1 MEIKVSLVVSTYGRN
16 EELKDL
22 FDSLL
27 KQDYNKENFEVIIID
42 QNDVINLSPLIDM
55 YKNDLI
61 LNHYKTDV
69 KGLSKAK
76 NKGIELAKG
85 ELITFPDDD
94 CAFYPNTISKALT
107 FFEDNPKADIVFGS
121 VWYGDLYKN
130 NQVEVA
136 NKLLKLNSFNFSFY
150 YSAITCFTKIKS
162 IKFDENYGVGS
173 KISSGEELDYVINS
187 INRNYN
193 VYYYSLIQVW
203 HPVLAVSTMPNEKVY
218 KYAYGYASIIRKNL
232 NFSLFFLFLF
242 SLFYQFSRFALNIHK
257 ESSKKYLL
265 AISGRL
271 DGFFKNKIKI
281 HLNK

>member
-1 MEIKVSLVVSTYGRN
+1 MAIKVSLVVSTYGRY
-16 EELKDL
+16 EELKEL

-27 KQDYNKENFEVIIID
+27 KQDYSRENFEVILID
-42 QNDVINLSPLIDM
+42 QNDVINLSSLTDL

-76 NKGIELAKG
+76 NKGIELARG

-94 CAFYPNTISKALT
+94 CTFYPNTISSALT
-107 FFEDNPKADIVFGS
+107 FFEENPTADIVFGS

-130 NQVEVA
+130 NQFDVE

-150 YSAITCFTKIKS
+150 YSAITCFTRIKS
-162 IKFDENYGVGS
+162 IRFDENYGVGS
-173 KISSGEELDYVINS
+173 RISSGEELDYVINS
-187 INRNYN
+187 INSNYN

-203 HPVLAVSTMPNEKVY
+203 HPILGVSTMPNEKVY

-232 NFSLFFLFLF
+232 NFSLFVLFLF
-242 SLFYQFSRFALNIHK
+242 SLFYQVLRFILNIHK
-257 ESSKKYLL
+257 ESSRKYLL

-271 DGFFKNKIKI
+271 DGFFKNEIKYI
-281 HLNK
+281 